1 VGKWGKRLLD
11 LLEELVEGGGALYFV
26 AKTYT
31 CWDLTF
37 ATERNS
43 SIRVFSAGN
52 RGSDNVWNSDLTER
66 QN

>member
-11 LLEELVEGGGALYFV
+11 LLEVLVEGGDALFFV

-31 CWDLTF
+31 CWELTF

-43 SIRVFSAGN
+43 SIFSAGN
-52 RGSDNVWNSDLTER
+52 RSSDNAWNSDLTER